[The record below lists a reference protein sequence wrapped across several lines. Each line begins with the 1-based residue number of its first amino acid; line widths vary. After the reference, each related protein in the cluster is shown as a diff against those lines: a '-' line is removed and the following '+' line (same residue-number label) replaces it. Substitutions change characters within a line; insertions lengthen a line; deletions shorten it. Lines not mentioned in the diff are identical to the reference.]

1 MCGLAGIHHND
12 GAPVDS
18 AALLRMREHMHTRGP
33 DGAGLWLDPRGG
45 LSLAHRR
52 LAILDL
58 STAGAQPMATP
69 DGRYHIVFNGEI
81 YNHTEL
87 RTWCEA
93 RGARYVGHS
102 DTETLLHLYALQG
115 EAMLP
120 RLRGMF
126 AFALWDAVE
135 RTLLLARDPLG
146 IKPLYYSE
154 RGSTLAFASQ
164 VKALQAGGFGGG
176 IDAAG
181 LVSFLLWGY
190 VLEPFTIDAAI
201 RALPAG
207 HAMQLRSGQPSRT
220 WCYRDALAPLRE
232 PAAPPMPAAGLLP
245 AMADSVR
252 HHLLSDVPVGL
263 FLSAGMDSTA
273 ICALAAAAAPRPEL
287 RALTLGFDEYAGTHD
302 DEVPGACAVACAC
315 AVPHDVIRVR
325 REDFAGERARILAAM
340 DQPSVDGVNSY
351 MVSRAAAGLGLK
363 VALSGLGG
371 DELFGSYPSYRQV
384 PRMAAALR
392 WVPQALGVAARHVLR
407 PLLPRRVS
415 PKYAGLLEWGR
426 DVPGAYFLRR
436 ALFMPWELPGVID
449 ADLAREGL
457 RTLTLRNRL
466 HDIVRGIA
474 APFDQ
479 VMALETGI
487 YMRNCLLRD
496 ADWAGMAHSLEI
508 RTPLAD
514 ADLYAAVIGLRP
526 SRAQPLTKAD
536 LRRELEAQ
544 GTIAPALLARGKTG
558 FNVPVREWVMGEQA
572 DNKDGHGLKVWAR
585 AVLNSRLAIWHR
597 DYTEQVSDYTTAG

>member
-1 MCGLAGIHHND
+1 MCGLAGIHYGD
-12 GAPVDS
+12 GAPVDT
-18 AALLRMREHMHTRGP
+18 AALLRMREHMHARGP

-45 LSLAHRR
+45 FGLAHRR

-58 STAGAQPMATP
+58 SAAGAQPMATP
-69 DGRYHIVFNGEI
+69 DGRYRIVFNGEI
-81 YNHTEL
+81 YNHPEL
-87 RTWCEA
+87 RAWCEA

-102 DTETLLHLYALQG
+102 DTETLLHLHALQG

-126 AFALWDAVE
+126 AFALWDSVG
-135 RTLLLARDPLG
+135 RCLLLARDPLG

-154 RGSTLAFASQ
+154 RGGTLAFASQ

-176 IDAAG
+176 TDAAG

-190 VLEPFTIDAAI
+190 VLEPHTIDAGI

-207 HAMQLRSGQPSRT
+207 HAMLLASGKPARIWS
-220 WCYRDALAPLRE
+220 YRDALAPLRE
-232 PAAPPMPAAGLLP
+232 PAGPVQLTAPDLLAALR
-245 AMADSVR
+245 DSVQ

-273 ICALAAAAAPRPEL
+273 LCALAAAATPRPEL
-287 RALTLGFDEYAGTHD
+287 RALTLGFDEYTGTHD
-302 DEVPGACAVACAC
+302 DEVPGACAVARAC
-315 AVPHDVIRVR
+315 AMPHDVIRVQ
-325 REDFAGERARILAAM
+325 REDFAGERERILAAM
-340 DQPSVDGVNSY
+340 DQPSVDGVNTY
-351 MVSRAAAGLGLK
+351 MVSKAAAGLGLK

-392 WVPQALGVAARHVLR
+392 WVPRAMGVAARQALR

-436 ALFMPWELPGVID
+436 ALYMPWELPGVID
-449 ADLAREGL
+449 AGLTREGL
-457 RTLTLRNRL
+457 RTLALRDRL
-466 HDIVRGIA
+466 HDLVRGIA

-479 VMALETGI
+479 VMALETSI

-514 ADLYAAVIGLRP
+514 ADLYAAVIALRASP
-526 SRAQPLTKAD
+526 AEPLTKAD
-536 LRRELEAQ
+536 LRRELGAQ
-544 GTIAPALLARGKTG
+544 GTIAPALLARRKTG
-558 FNVPVREWVMGEQA
+558 FNVPVREWVMG
-572 DNKDGHGLKVWAR
+572 DGQHTDTQRGLHTWAR
-585 AVLNSRLAIWHR
+585 TI
-597 DYTEQVSDYTTAG
+597 TATMTGSST

>member
-1 MCGLAGIHHND
+1 MCGLTGIHHSN

-18 AALLRMREHMHTRGP
+18 AVLLRMREHMHARGP

-45 LSLAHRR
+45 LGLAHRR

-58 STAGAQPMATP
+58 SEAGAQPMATP
-69 DGRYHIVFNGEI
+69 DGRYRIVFNGEI
-81 YNHTEL
+81 YNHPEL
-87 RTWCEA
+87 RAWCEA
-93 RGARYVGHS
+93 RGVRYVGHS

-126 AFALWDAVE
+126 AFALWDSTG
-135 RTLLLARDPLG
+135 RMLLLARDPLG

-154 RGSTLAFASQ
+154 RGGTLAFASQ
-164 VKALQAGGFGGG
+164 VKALQAGGFGDG

-207 HAMQLRSGQPSRT
+207 HAMQLRSGQQART
-220 WCYRDALAPLRE
+220 WYYRDALAPLRE
-232 PAAPPMPAAGLLP
+232 PAAPPLPATGLLS

-273 ICALAAAAAPRPEL
+273 ICALAGAATPRPEL

-302 DEVPGACAVACAC
+302 DEVPGACAVARSC
-315 AVPHDVIRVR
+315 AVPHDVIRVQR
-325 REDFAGERARILAAM
+325 ADFAGQRERILAAM
-340 DQPSVDGVNSY
+340 DQPSVDGINTY
-351 MVSRAAAGLGLK
+351 MVSKAAAGLGLK

-384 PRMAAALR
+384 PRMAAALH
-392 WVPQALGVAARHVLR
+392 WVPHALGVAARQTVR

-436 ALFMPWELPGVID
+436 ALFMPWELSGVIG

-457 RTLTLRNRL
+457 RTLALRDRL
-466 HDIVRGIA
+466 HNIVRGIA
-474 APFDQ
+474 TPFDQ
-479 VMALETGI
+479 VMALETSI

-526 SRAQPLTKAD
+526 SRAEPLTKAD
-536 LRRELEAQ
+536 LRREPGAQ
-544 GTIAPALLARGKTG
+544 GTIAPALLARRKTG
-558 FNVPVREWVMGEQA
+558 FNVPVRDWLASGAPGAVP
-572 DNKDGHGLKVWAR
+572 GHGLRPWAQM
-585 AVLNSRLAIWHR
+585 LAYHWLSWA
-597 DYTEQVSDYTTAG
+597 TG

>member
-154 RGSTLAFASQ
+154 RGGTLAFASQ

-220 WCYRDALAPLRE
+220 WCYRDALSPLRE

-392 WVPQALGVAARHVLR
+392 WVPRVLGVAARQMLR
-407 PLLPRRVS
+407 PLLPQRVS

-426 DVPGAYFLRR
+426 DLPGAYFLRR
-436 ALFMPWELPGVID
+436 ALFMPWELPHVID

-457 RTLTLRNRL
+457 RALALRDRL
-466 HDIVRGIA
+466 HDLVRGIA
-474 APFDQ
+474 TPFDQ
-479 VMALETGI
+479 VMALEAGV

-514 ADLYAAVIGLRP
+514 ADLYAQVIGLR
-526 SRAQPLTKAD
+526 RAPDAPLTKAD
-536 LRRELEAQ
+536 LRQTL
-544 GTIAPALLARGKTG
+544 GTLACIDPSVLARRKTG
-558 FNVPVREWVMGEQA
+558 FNVPVREWLFEAASGSGQER
-572 DNKDGHGLKVWAR
+572 GLRSWAM
-585 AVLNSRLAIWHR
+585 AVAATSTKAP
-597 DYTEQVSDYTTAG
+597 A

>member
-1 MCGLAGIHHND
+1 MCGIAGQFNY
-12 GAPVDS
+12 GAWRPVDEQS
-18 AALLRMREHMHTRGP
+18 LVRMREHMRARGP
-33 DGAGLWLDPRGG
+33 DGSGLWLDPLGNLG
-45 LSLAHRR
+45 LAHRR

-58 STAGAQPMATP
+58 SEAGAQPMATT
-69 DGRYHIVFNGEI
+69 DDRYHIVFNGEI
-81 YNHTEL
+81 YNHPEL

-115 EAMLP
+115 EAMLR

-146 IKPLYYSE
+146 IKPLYCAE
-154 RGSTLAFASQ
+154 RGQTLAFASQ

-190 VLEPFTIDAAI
+190 VLEPHTIDAAI
-201 RALPAG
+201 HALPAG
-207 HAMQLRSGQPSRT
+207 HAMQLRSGQPTRT

-232 PAAPPMPAAGLLP
+232 PAAQPQAPDLL
-245 AMADSVR
+245 ATLRDSVQ

-273 ICALAAAAAPRPEL
+273 ICALTSEATPRPEL
-287 RALTLGFDEYAGTHD
+287 RALTLGFDEYTGTHD
-302 DEVPGACAVACAC
+302 DEVPGASTVARQC

-325 REDFAGERARILAAM
+325 RADFTGERERILAAM
-340 DQPSVDGVNSY
+340 DQPSVDGINTY
-351 MVSRAAAGLGLK
+351 MISKAAAELGLK

-371 DELFGSYPSYRQV
+371 DELFGSYPSYQQV

-392 WVPQALGVAARHVLR
+392 WVPRVLGVAARQGLR

-449 ADLAREGL
+449 PGLAREGL
-457 RTLTLRNRL
+457 RTLALRDRL
-466 HDIVRGIA
+466 HDLIRGIVT
-474 APFDQ
+474 PFDQ
-479 VMALETGI
+479 VMALETSI

-514 ADLYAAVIGLRP
+514 ADLYATVIGLRASP
-526 SRAQPLTKAD
+526 TEPLTKAD
-536 LRRELEAQ
+536 LRRELGTQ
-544 GTIAPALLARGKTG
+544 KTIAPALLVRRKTG
-558 FNVPVREWVMGEQA
+558 FNVPVREWLMGQQA
-572 DNKDGHGLKVWAR
+572 DGKDGRGLKAWAR
-585 AVLNSRLAIWHR
+585 AVLNSRSESAPVGG
-597 DYTEQVSDYTTAG
+597 DT

>member
-526 SRAQPLTKAD
+526 SRAEPLTKAD
-536 LRRELEAQ
+536 LRRELGAQ
-544 GTIAPALLARGKTG
+544 GTIAPALLARRKTG
-558 FNVPVREWVMGEQA
+558 FNVPVREWLAGPTDVVSTR
-572 DNKDGHGLKVWAR
+572 GLRSWAS
-585 AVLNSRLAIWHR
+585 L
-597 DYTEQVSDYTTAG
+597 VSAKWQTP

>member
-18 AALLRMREHMHTRGP
+18 AALLRMREHMHARGP

-45 LSLAHRR
+45 LGLAHRR

-58 STAGAQPMATP
+58 SEAGAQPMATP

-81 YNHTEL
+81 YSHPEL
-87 RTWCEA
+87 RAWCEA
-93 RGARYVGHS
+93 RGARYTGHS
-102 DTETLLHLYALQG
+102 DTQTLLHLYALQG

-126 AFALWDAVE
+126 AFALWDAAE

-154 RGSTLAFASQ
+154 RVGTLAFASQ
-164 VKALQAGGFGGG
+164 VKALQMGGFGDG

-190 VLEPFTIDAAI
+190 VLEPHTIDAAI

-207 HAMQLRSGQPSRT
+207 HAMRLRPGQPART

-232 PAAPPMPAAGLLP
+232 PAAPPLPAAGLLP

-273 ICALAAAAAPRPEL
+273 LCALAGAATPRPEL

-302 DEVPGACAVACAC
+302 DEVPGACAVARAC

-325 REDFAGERARILAAM
+325 REDFTGERERIQAAM
-340 DQPSVDGVNSY
+340 DQPSVDGINSY
-351 MVSRAAAGLGLK
+351 IVSKAAASLCLK

-392 WVPQALGVAARHVLR
+392 WVPHALGVAARQGLR

-426 DVPGAYFLRR
+426 DIPGAYFLRR
-436 ALFMPWELPGVID
+436 ALFMPWELSGVID
-449 ADLAREGL
+449 AGLAREGL
-457 RTLTLRNRL
+457 RTLALRDRL
-466 HDIVRGIA
+466 HDLVRGIA
-474 APFDQ
+474 TPFDQ

-526 SRAQPLTKAD
+526 SRAEPLTKAD
-536 LRRELEAQ
+536 LRRELGAH
-544 GTIAPALLARGKTG
+544 GTIDPALLARRKTG
-558 FNVPVREWVMGEQA
+558 FSVPVREWLMS
-572 DNKDGHGLKVWAR
+572 DGQHTDTQRGLHAWAR
-585 AVLNSRLAIWHR
+585 MI
-597 DYTEQVSDYTTAG
+597 TASMMGSPT